1 MRILLL
7 SNNRNVEVLQ
17 DLLMKMGNEITLF
30 CYPLTVDI
38 VDEISPELVIS
49 YNYKHIVK
57 EEVINRFG
65 DRIINLH
72 TSYLPWNR
80 GASPNI
86 WSFIDDTPKG
96 VTIHRLEK
104 ELDAGKVII
113 QKELTFDED
122 IETLVSTYSKLNEEI
137 VKLLIDN
144 WQMISSGDYTL
155 KNQYGAGS
163 YHRSSDLK
171 TLLQGKDIDYS
182 MTIKDF
188 KSWLCSIKV
197 LKSQKKH
204 YIS

>member
-1 MRILLL
+1 MKILLL
-7 SNNRNVEVLQ
+7 GNNSNVEVLH
-17 DLLMKMGNEITLF
+17 DLLVKKGNEITLF

-38 VDEISPELVIS
+38 VDEINPELVIS

-57 EEVINRFG
+57 EEVINRLG

-113 QKELTFDED
+113 QKELTFDEN
-122 IETLVSTYSKLNEEI
+122 IETLASTYSKLNEEI
-137 VKLLIDN
+137 VRLLIDN
-144 WQMISSGDYTL
+144 WQMISSGEYTF
-155 KNQYGAGS
+155 KDQDGEGS

-171 TLLQGKDIDYS
+171 ALFHGKDIDYS

-188 KSWLCSIKV
+188 KSLIACIV
-197 LKSQKKH
+197 DNR
-204 YIS
+204 I